1 MSLRVSQQQAQSR
14 NRETVMTAPDADDIE
29 TVIPPRRRDLGGF
42 DVARILPIA
51 QRRMVG
57 PFIFLDQ
64 MGPVRFAPEKGI
76 DVRPHPHI
84 GLATVT
90 YLFSGAIQHKDSLG
104 YRQVILPGDV
114 NWMTAGRGIAHSE
127 RTPLA
132 ERHAGGPLYG
142 LQSWVALPRE
152 HEEIEPS
159 FHHHGVDQLPHFD
172 LDGAQVTLIAGTWRG
187 VTSPVK
193 IFSDLFYAIVD
204 LPAGARLNMPADY
217 DERAVHLL
225 SGRVSLAGR
234 EIADSQMLVLQPGRE
249 LVVQALAPTRLLVL
263 GGATMDGPR
272 HIWWNFVS
280 SSLERIEQAKS
291 DWQQDRFATV
301 IDETERI
308 PLPE

>member
-1 MSLRVSQQQAQSR
+1 
-14 NRETVMTAPDADDIE
+14 MTAPAADDANDIE
-29 TVIPPRRRDLGGF
+29 TIIPPRRRDLGGF
-42 DVARILPIA
+42 EVARILPIA
-51 QRRMVG
+51 KRQMVG

-64 MGPVRFAPEKGI
+64 IGPTRFAPDHGI

-127 RTPLA
+127 RTPPT
-132 ERHAGGPLYG
+132 ERQAGGPLYG
-142 LQSWVALPRE
+142 LQSWVALPSD

-159 FHHHGVDQLPHFD
+159 FRHYDAELLPHFN
-172 LDGAQVTLIAGTWRG
+172 LDGARVSLIAGTWHG
-187 VTSPVK
+187 VTSPVET
-193 IFSDLFYAIVD
+193 FSDLFYAIVD
-204 LPAGARLNMPADY
+204 LPVGTRLVMPADHQ
-217 DERAVHLL
+217 ERAIHLL
-225 SGRVSLAGR
+225 SGRITLAGR
-234 EIADSQMLVLQPGRE
+234 EVDESQMLVLQPGRE
-249 LVVQALAPTRLLVL
+249 IPLQALAPTRLLVL

-280 SSLERIEQAKS
+280 SSLDRIEQAKA
-291 DWQQDRFATV
+291 DWQQDRFAHV

-308 PLPE
+308 PLPEQ